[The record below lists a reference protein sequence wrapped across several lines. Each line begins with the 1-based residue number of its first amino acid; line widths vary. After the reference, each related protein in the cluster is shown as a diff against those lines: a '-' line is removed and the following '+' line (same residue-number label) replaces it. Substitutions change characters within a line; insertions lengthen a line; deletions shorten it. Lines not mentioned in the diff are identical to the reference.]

1 METIE
6 TARARHAAELLKL
19 EAKHALAA
27 ACPVPPKRTQCN
39 SSGIADWIVYEVTS
53 LVDALHLL
61 GRLGDVVPFYRYKGT
76 FTRLQPEAL
85 ADSKSGEIVAG
96 PFAVSLASS
105 QGRGFG
111 PDATLKAFFTV
122 GGRVVQ
128 AHIDIRN
135 AHPFSST
142 PVYENER
149 AAYRDDARIREWRSN
164 TDLNAMSDNYIK
176 WGSGSTD
183 SCSFEY
189 MWMADS
195 EEGGRDHATAM
206 LDNLAGTIRKRSLS
220 DMAQAFLGVLLEDLQ
235 MSENE
240 EATME
245 EREPRDCGTIW
256 TAPESTVSYA
266 IEACRNFE
274 SAIRRDDELVTAVEM
289 ASDQAGSDL
298 YMEMAGHGVG
308 FADRECW
315 NADRDTN
322 ASIAE
327 RLSALVKSSSL
338 ETYIGD
344 DSRAYVVGGEKHGER
359 Y

>member
-19 EAKHALAA
+19 EASHALAA
-27 ACPVPPKRTQCN
+27 ACPVPPKRVQLT
-39 SSGIADWIVYEVTS
+39 SGGLADWINYEVTS
-53 LVDALHLL
+53 LVDALDLL
-61 GRLGDVVPFYRYKGT
+61 ARLGDLVPFYRYKGT
-76 FTRLQPEAL
+76 FTRLQPESMAT
-85 ADSKSGEIVAG
+85 DKSGEIVGG
-96 PFAVSLASS
+96 PFAASLSSS

-111 PDATLKAFFTV
+111 PNATLKAYFTA
-122 GGRVVQ
+122 GGKVVQ

-135 AHPFSST
+135 AHPFGST
-142 PVYENER
+142 PVYKTER
-149 AAYRDDARIREWRSN
+149 AAYRDDAIILDWRSN
-164 TDLNAMSDNYIK
+164 NDLNAMSDSYIK
-176 WGSGSTD
+176 WGRGSTD
-183 SCSFEY
+183 SCQFEY
-189 MWMADS
+189 MWSADT
-195 EEGGRDHATAM
+195 EEGGSDHATAM
-206 LDNLAGTIRKRSLS
+206 LWNLAEMIRRRQMS
-220 DMAQAFLGVLLEDLQ
+220 DMVQSFLGVLLEDLQ

-240 EATME
+240 EACNE
-245 EREPRDCGTIW
+245 EREARDCGTIW

-274 SAIRRDDELVTAVEM
+274 SAIHRDNELVAAVEM
-289 ASDQAGSDL
+289 NADQAGSDL
-298 YMEMAGHGVG
+298 YMVMRGHGVG
-308 FADRECW
+308 FADRDCW

-359 Y
+359 F